1 MGNATRRRATR
12 RISSGWAL
20 ALVLLCG
27 GLAPRAVRGAESKP
41 PAPAATSSGVESHY
55 RESEAIARSVAL
67 ATGVPIS
74 PLLGVST
81 LGAWNWWRTPEAAR
95 AALPWYDQPWFWGT
109 GLALVVLFVA
119 NTTIGAAVPGLKKP
133 MDFVEHHENQLSA
146 LLASPIVAAQIV
158 HLLARGVPEAS
169 GATGVAAATGAT
181 GTWGVPGLAALAGL
195 GDLAHPVLAVAG
207 GVLYAL
213 VFGVVFLAFHA
224 IQVLIVLSPSA
235 TLDLFLRAVR
245 TTMFGGIALST
256 LVSPY
261 VGAALGLFLLFG
273 SLLIAGWSFRLTV
286 YGTVVSWDFLAGRLG
301 AADPASARL
310 AAFAQ
315 GGLRRVPRR
324 TYGRLD
330 RRDAGWVFRYRPW
343 LVLPARETALPA
355 ETLAIVRGA
364 LSPLAVPARGGAAF
378 VRFPPRFRGREDEL
392 ARRLGAVDVRPG
404 PILRGLRA
412 AWRWLREFFT
422 AAESEP
428 AAVPTSPARR

>member
-1 MGNATRRRATR
+1 MRNPTRYRATR
-12 RISSGWAL
+12 RVSSGWAL
-20 ALVLLCG
+20 ALALLSG
-27 GLAPRAVRGAESKP
+27 ALAPRAGWGAETG
-41 PAPAATSSGVESHY
+41 PAVPAATSSGVESHY

-81 LGAWNWWRTPEAAR
+81 LGAWNWWRTPEGAR

-158 HLLARGVPEAS
+158 QLLARGAP
-169 GATGVAAATGAT
+169 GAAGANGVAAAAVT
-181 GTWGVPGLAALAGL
+181 GTWGVPGLAALASL
-195 GDLAHPVLAVAG
+195 GDLAHPLLAVAG

-224 IQVLIVLSPSA
+224 VQVLIVLSPSA

-245 TTMFGGIALST
+245 TAMFGGMALST
-256 LVSPY
+256 LASPY

-286 YGTVVSWDFLAGRLG
+286 YGTVVSWDFLAARLG
-301 AADPASARL
+301 AGDPARERL
-310 AAFAQ
+310 AAFSQ

-330 RRDAGWVFRYRPW
+330 RRETGWVFRYRPW

-364 LSPLAVPARGGAAF
+364 LSPLAVPAKGGAAF
-378 VRFPPRFRGREDEL
+378 VRFPPRFRGREAEL

-412 AWRWLREFFT
+412 AWRWLREFFA

-428 AAVPTSPARR
+428 AAVPTPPAPR